1 MPKWL
6 KLLPEVEVRKQRH
19 VKTQL
24 QYQYG
29 ILG

>member
-6 KLLPEVEVRKQRH
+6 ILLPEDEVGKQHH

-29 ILG
+29 ILD